1 MLPEVNSTFWLK
13 VLDDSC
19 GEQRVL
25 LLYGWLK
32 VGHLYR
38 NTNTEGPKKCLT
50 HAHHRAFHPV
60 HLPLGSSFS
69 QKGLSYNYDMC

>member
-25 LLYGWLK
+25 LSYVWLK

-50 HAHHRAFHPV
+50 HAHH
-60 HLPLGSSFS
+60 GISSSSFAIRVFILT
-69 QKGLSYNYDMC
+69 KRPFI